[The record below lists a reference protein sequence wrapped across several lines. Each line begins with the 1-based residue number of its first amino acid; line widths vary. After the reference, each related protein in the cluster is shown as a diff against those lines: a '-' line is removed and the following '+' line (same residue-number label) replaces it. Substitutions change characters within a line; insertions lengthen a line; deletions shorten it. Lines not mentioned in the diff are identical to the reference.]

1 MVLSNSKTV
10 LLEPNFFTIK
20 IFYLIK
26 LEMLVVCGIKI
37 SWFLKIL
44 ILWIIIAASFGKNY
58 LKIKSIYVILSLKDV
73 HLKTK

>member
-1 MVLSNSKTV
+1 
-10 LLEPNFFTIK
+10 
-20 IFYLIK
+20 
-26 LEMLVVCGIKI
+26 MLVVCGIKI